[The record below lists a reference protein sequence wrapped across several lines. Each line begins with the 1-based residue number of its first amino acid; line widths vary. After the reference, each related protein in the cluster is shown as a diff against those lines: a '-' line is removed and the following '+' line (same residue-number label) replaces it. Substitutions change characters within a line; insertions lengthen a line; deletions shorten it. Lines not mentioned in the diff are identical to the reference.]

1 MLIEAILCLVIIKL
15 TTQVKSKSLNFEF
28 KLHPLLT
35 DNSVYWL
42 HFNTPFLYVIY
53 KCTLLIYITLTQVD
67 SIVYNTHDFDYFC
80 VCDSI
85 NQFCW
90 NQYFQQPFSL
100 TFNIHTITHS
110 LVIPLN
116 ILKENSKKTYV
127 KRVQRC
133 WDIQS
138 FMKVQYLDIYIYS
151 LHTHNTSPA
160 LSVRKLKRL

>member
-1 MLIEAILCLVIIKL
+1 MLIEAILSLVIIKL
-15 TTQVKSKSLNFEF
+15 TTQVKSKSFNFEF
-28 KLHPLLT
+28 KLQPPLA

-53 KCTLLIYITLTQVD
+53 KCILLIYITLTQVD

-100 TFNIHTITHS
+100 TFTYIYTQFSDTFEYIKRKFQEDVRETGSALLRHTIIHESTIFGYIH
-110 LVIPLN
+110 IF
-116 ILKENSKKTYV
+116 ITY
-127 KRVQRC
+127 
-133 WDIQS
+133 
-138 FMKVQYLDIYIYS
+138 
-151 LHTHNTSPA
+151 T
-160 LSVRKLKRL
+160 